1 MLCGFSIDAAECS
14 RLGKYVND
22 APRRV
27 ANCYS
32 KVVAFDGMPHVLI
45 IAGRDIG
52 TGEELR
58 YDYGVADAPWRNRN
72 PVNFCMSSPNLA
84 VE

>member
-1 MLCGFSIDAAECS
+1 MLCAFSIDAAEYS
-14 RLGKYVND
+14 RFGKYVND

-32 KVVAFDGMPHVLI
+32 KTFDGTPHVLI

-52 TGEELR
+52 RREELR
-58 YDYGVADAPWRNRN
+58 YDYGVANAPWRKRNR
-72 PVNFCMSSPNLA
+72 
-84 VE
+84 